1 MNINEHPIKSN
12 KSMELMR
19 TRLACT
25 TGNLI
30 QLLMRCEVKLNHL
43 ERRSMYERAQV
54 IDVQI

>member
-1 MNINEHPIKSN
+1 
-12 KSMELMR
+12 MELMR
-19 TRLACT
+19 TRLSST

>member
-1 MNINEHPIKSN
+1 MHINEHPIKSN

-19 TRLACT
+19 TRLSST